1 MNLSGLMTV
10 LIGLAC
16 CWSTPNTQ
24 PTHTSSRSSVVAV
37 GPALSADLASGLG
50 PQDEVRQRFGETLL
64 AGRYVLRWGMEVGQR
79 FRVQATQEI
88 VSEIRGPLGSSGKRP
103 TGLTLSLDWE
113 VQESDDTSMT
123 LLQTFRQLKMDTTIP
138 GVGQVVVDTQEPPPT
153 AIVAARLHADLQA
166 LVGRQMQLQMD
177 RLGNVKKLTLL
188 PRENDE
194 GTEESNRA
202 IGQESLKTM
211 LGQMVQFP
219 KTTRA
224 LGETWGTTVK
234 TPQPGG
240 TAEISTEYTLVE
252 TLPEHPEQIRITVI
266 PKLTLTTKDDAIRL
280 EEQSAEGYLVYDDR
294 LALVRETSLKQELK
308 FSFSGEG
315 GGQQTVQSTMT
326 LKIEPIQPPTDDG
339 G

>member
-1 MNLSGLMTV
+1 MNLSVLMTV
-10 LIGLAC
+10 LIGLA
-16 CWSTPNTQ
+16 WYGSAPPTRSGQQ
-24 PTHTSSRSSVVAV
+24 PARSSAV
-37 GPALSADLASGLG
+37 TVYPSLSTDPAPALG

-79 FRVQATQEI
+79 FQVQATQEI
-88 VSEIRGPLGSSGKRP
+88 VSEISGPLGSSGKRP
-103 TGLTLSLDWE
+103 TGLTLWLDWE

-123 LLQTFRQLKMDTTIP
+123 LLQTFRHLKMETTIP
-138 GVGQVVVDTQEPPPT
+138 GVGKVVVDTQEPAP
-153 AIVAARLHADLQA
+153 AAAVAARLHAELRA
-166 LVGRQMQLQMD
+166 LVGRQIQLQMD
-177 RLGNVKKLTLL
+177 RLGNVKQLTLL
-188 PRENDE
+188 PRQNDDT
-194 GTEESNRA
+194 TEESNRA
-202 IGQESLKTM
+202 IGQESLKTI

-234 TPQPGG
+234 TPQPNG
-240 TAEISTEYTLVE
+240 TAEISTEYLLVE
-252 TLPEHPEQIRITVI
+252 TLPEHPEQIRITVV

-294 LALVRETSLKQELK
+294 LALVRETYLKQELK

-326 LKIEPIQPPTDDG
+326 LKIEPDPQD
-339 G
+339 

>member
-1 MNLSGLMTV
+1 MKLTVLMTV
-10 LIGLAC
+10 LMGLAC
-16 CWSTPNTQ
+16 CWSTPSTRSGQ
-24 PTHTSSRSSVVAV
+24 QLARSSVLNVHQSLATASA
-37 GPALSADLASGLG
+37 PALG

-79 FRVQATQEI
+79 FQVQATQEI
-88 VSEIRGPLGSSGKRP
+88 VSEISGPLGSSGKRP
-103 TGLTLSLDWE
+103 TGLTLWLDWE

-123 LLQTFRQLKMDTTIP
+123 LLQTFRQLRMGTTIP
-138 GVGQVVVDTQEPPPT
+138 GVGKVVVDTKEPAPA

-177 RLGNVKKLTLL
+177 RLGNVKKLTLV
-188 PRENDE
+188 PCADDD

-202 IGQESLKTM
+202 IGQESLKTI

-252 TLPEHPEQIRITVI
+252 MLPEHPEQIRITVI

-280 EEQSAEGYLVYDDR
+280 VEQSAEGYLVYDDR

-326 LKIEPIQPPTDDG
+326 LKIEPVQPPTNDG